1 MRWAISEEG
10 QWVYAE
16 AGEPP
21 AHPNV
26 EPLEKVWPAA
36 AYMLS
41 IFGEIA
47 ANGYARKLSE
57 SSD

>member
-1 MRWAISEEG
+1 MRLAISEEG

-21 AHPNV
+21 THPNV

-47 ANGYARKLSE
+47 ANG
-57 SSD
+57 